1 MAKKQTRRSV
11 SIRGTTYDRI
21 RSYCELE
28 GISMSEFVEQR
39 IAAFFDGSERAA
51 APAKAAPKPAKPT
64 APVEA
69 EPPARAEPQRAEP
82 SRPAEPAR
90 PAPRREAAPQREPR
104 RSQRIAPRPAPPAK
118 ARVVA
123 ERAVGKQKL
132 DFEEMQDAARF
143 FTF

>member
-39 IAAFFDGSERAA
+39 IAAFFDGSE
-51 APAKAAPKPAKPT
+51 KTVKPAPVKA

-69 EPPARAEPQRAEP
+69 EPPAPAEPVRAERA
-82 SRPAEPAR
+82 RPAEASR
-90 PAPRREAAPQREPR
+90 PAPRREPAPQREPR